1 MPTER
6 DQGAVGTEALLQR
19 VEELTAQVDQLP
31 DPLARRMAGDLVG
44 AIIEMYGQG
53 LTRVV
58 EILDEDTDG
67 AEEIKRR
74 LADDGIVASLLL
86 IHDLYPVPISE
97 RVNEALDG
105 VRPYMES
112 HGGNVELISL
122 DDGVARI
129 RLEGSCDGCPASSST
144 LELAIKTALDEAA
157 PDLTGI
163 EVEGLEQDLL
173 NPVIV
178 TGTPLPMAGE
188 GAVGPNGASSMPP
201 PSGASAWHEL
211 NGEVDG
217 LQEDQLVRVDVGGTP
232 IVVAMVEGSLLAYL
246 DSCPS
251 CQGSIADGELDEGM
265 LVCPGCERRYFLP
278 RAGRSL
284 DDEKLHL
291 GPVPLLASGD
301 EGVKVALAG

>member
-1 MPTER
+1 MHTER
-6 DQGAVGTEALLQR
+6 GQSAVSPEALIQR
-19 VEELTAQVDQLP
+19 VEELTAQVEQLP
-31 DPLARRMAGDLVG
+31 DPGARMVAEDLVAAVIDMYGEGLARIV
-44 AIIEMYGQG
+44 Q
-53 LTRVV
+53 VV
-58 EILDEDTDG
+58 DDDENA
-67 AEEIKRR
+67 AELKRR
-74 LADDGIVASLLL
+74 LVDDGVVASLML
-86 IHDLYPVPISE
+86 IHDLYPVPIE
-97 RVNEALDG
+97 DRVTEALDN

-122 DDGVARI
+122 EDGVARI

-144 LELAIKTALDEAA
+144 LELAIKTALDETA
-157 PDLTGI
+157 PDLLGI

-173 NPVIV
+173 NPVVV

-188 GAVGPNGASSMPP
+188 AGGGPKVASSLPA

-217 LQEDQLVRVDVGGTP
+217 LREDQLVRVEVGGTP

-251 CQGSIADGELDEGM
+251 CQGSIAEAELDEGM
-265 LVCPGCERRYFLP
+265 LVCPSCERRYFLP

-284 DDEKLHL
+284 DDDQLHL
-291 GPVPLLASGD
+291 GPVPLLSSRD